1 MVKVMAYNV
10 KFGIT
15 GGRELV
21 ALLNQMQV
29 DFGAKDAQGIL
40 TAAVR
45 LSMAPV
51 LATSRTLA
59 PVDTG
64 QLRAS
69 LHIEARR
76 PRRRDLNSKYV
87 KSTDAVIAIVTTAS
101 IKRLERGFKVYD
113 VEGSYK
119 AKKDKTKKIVG
130 KSDARAVAMEYGTAN
145 VAARPF
151 LRPALESNA
160 GAVVNSLS
168 NTLKIALEK
177 YKVRQARKVLY
188 G

>member
-1 MVKVMAYNV
+1 MVKAMAYNV
-10 KFGIT
+10 KFGFT
-15 GGRELV
+15 GGRELIE
-21 ALLNQMQV
+21 LLNQMQV
-29 DFGAKDAQGIL
+29 DFGPKDAQGIL
-40 TAAVR
+40 TSAVR
-45 LSMAPV
+45 MSMAPG
-51 LATSRTLA
+51 LSTARTLA
-59 PVDTG
+59 PSDTG

-76 PRRRDLNSKYV
+76 PSRRDLNSKYV
-87 KSTDAVIAIVTTAS
+87 KSTDAVIAVVTTANL
-101 IKRLERGFKVYD
+101 KRLAKGFKVYD
-113 VEGSYK
+113 IKGSYD
-119 AKKDKTKKIVG
+119 AKKDKKHKIIG
-130 KSDARAVAMEYGTAN
+130 KPDARAVAMEYGTAN
-145 VAARPF
+145 VAARPY

>member
-1 MVKVMAYNV
+1 MAYNV
-10 KFGIT
+10 KFGFT

-21 ALLNQMQV
+21 ELLNKMQV

-40 TAAVR
+40 TAAVKQ
-45 LSMAPV
+45 SMQPV
-51 LATSRTLA
+51 LASAKSLA
-59 PVDTG
+59 PIDTG

-76 PRRRDLNSKYV
+76 PTRRDRSSKYV
-87 KSTDAVIAIVTTAS
+87 KSTDAVIALVTTAS
-101 IKRLERGFKVYD
+101 IKKLEKGLKVYD
-113 VEGSYK
+113 TAGSFA
-119 AKKDKTKKIVG
+119 AKKNKMKKIIG

-151 LRPALESNA
+151 LRPALESNSA
-160 GAVVNSLS
+160 VVVNSLS
-168 NTLKIALEK
+168 NTLKIQLEK